1 MPHSAS
7 AAARQA
13 RAHLRNSG
21 WGEGMSAVGARHGC
35 AIVDNTT
42 TLGLLHCSATVLLSL
57 PNFAINRRTG
67 DARWLCMSGG
77 ALKLG
82 AIGEEI
88 AETLGVA
95 VTMNA
100 GAAAAYSAR
109 ALGVVAT
116 HTESDN

>member
-1 MPHSAS
+1 
-7 AAARQA
+7 
-13 RAHLRNSG
+13 
-21 WGEGMSAVGARHGC
+21 MSAVGARHGC

-42 TLGLLHCSATVLLSL
+42 ALGLLHCGATVLLSL
-57 PNFAINRRTG
+57 PNFAINRR
-67 DARWLCMSGG
+67 DARWLCMSGE

-95 VTMNA
+95 VAMNA

-109 ALGVVAT
+109 ALGAVAT